1 MSSATLVALCIL
13 VVLTGQSLG
22 QNEAVEQSV
31 QWANDLFK
39 SAEVVAKEKLPT
51 SADAKNDARDQLDTL
66 KMALFHCETE
76 LRSTLNVSSHKTC
89 VNAVF
94 AGFYTALDQLA
105 GEHWAIYGAT
115 SGASRIGLFW

>member
-22 QNEAVEQSV
+22 QNATVDESV
-31 QWANDLFK
+31 KWANDLFK
-39 SAEVVAKEKLPT
+39 TAQVIAGEKLPT
-51 SADAKNDARDQLDTL
+51 NADAQNDAKDQLDTL
-66 KMALFHCETE
+66 KMALSHCETE